1 MIHYEKTSS
10 AVTLA
15 ATMIN
20 HFEGVRY
27 KPYFDG
33 GGVLSV
39 CYGHTG
45 NDIALNKIYTQTECN
60 KWLDKDLPK
69 VKKHVDP
76 LIKVKISALT
86 QAAIY
91 SFVYNVG
98 IGNFRHSTL
107 LEKLNAGDKKGAC
120 EEMKWWVYADGKRW
134 KGLILRREVER
145 LLCHGDLIGFVAS
158 EVEV

>member
-1 MIHYEKTSS
+1 
-10 AVTLA
+10 
-15 ATMIN
+15 MIN

-45 NDIALNKIYTQTECN
+45 NDIALNKTYTQAECN
-60 KWLDKDLPK
+60 KWLDEDLLK

-98 IGNFRHSTL
+98 IGNFRHSTF

-120 EEMKWWVYADGKRW
+120 EEMKRWVYANGKRW
-134 KGLILRREVER
+134 KGLIFRREVER
-145 LLCHGDLIGFVAS
+145 ILCYGDLIGFVAS
-158 EVEV
+158 EVAV